1 MKKLIYII
9 LFCAYA
15 LQAQQQ
21 KYILLDSI
29 TSHYKVKQY
38 TLDTSPYGFKSTIE
52 MYNVFD
58 DDFLILISVLPD
70 FQNLTKWEEIDIQQV
85 QNNLLPTKEL
95 FSKIRLRMLTSNP
108 KDVIKVRLVKKEKG
122 KYYAATRCLTESY
135 YCRDFPREMQIAT
148 SDFIINTNQPI
159 TSVAQLKLAY
169 KQVNGEACPLERE
182 NADGSVQEYLKHIYL
197 LNVEEKKGNT
207 AYYFYKFADYFE
219 KGVGSFVYIKGKGIV
234 AGAYYNCFVRRGKHS
249 PPLGSREKLTLKN
262 IPESEELLLAEE
274 LK

>member
-9 LFCAYA
+9 LFCTYA

-29 TSHYKVKQY
+29 ASHYKVKQY

-52 MYNVFD
+52 MYNVFHD
-58 DDFLILISVLPD
+58 NFLILISVLPD

-85 QNNLLPTKEL
+85 QNNLLPTKDL
-95 FSKIRLRMLTSNP
+95 FSKIKLRMLTSNP
-108 KDVIKVRLVKKEKG
+108 KDVIKVRLVKKEKS
-122 KYYAATRCLTESY
+122 KYYAATRCLTEAY

-148 SDFIINTNQPI
+148 SDFIINTNQSI

-169 KQVNGEACPLERE
+169 EQVNGEAFPLERE
-182 NADGSVQEYLKHIYL
+182 NADCSVQEYLKHIYL
-197 LNVEEKKGNT
+197 LNVEEKKGDT

-234 AGAYYNCFVRRGKHS
+234 AGAYYNCFVRRGKYS
-249 PPLGSREKLTLKN
+249 PPSGSREKLTLKN